1 MHAFC
6 VYRILGFYAF
16 PISFGMK
23 YIDLSLQILL
33 VTCPNYPCIL
43 CHLFKDVWLFIIEY
57 FCSRIFCSSFT
68 GSKESSIDTFF
79 GALPSCFIS
88 SSILF
93 DLEPAVRSLNHHIDV
108 LNLQP
113 LLIFLHK
120 YLSHLRHPYGYE
132 DTIYDIMNQIYY
144 CFVSYVN
151 YLRIRDNTYILSKNP
166 SYSSSI
172 IFHSPILRPPIR
184 VIFPDS

>member
-1 MHAFC
+1 MMSGDLLLDAFAAEFS
-6 VYRILGFYAF
+6 V
-16 PISFGMK
+16 P
-23 YIDLSLQILL
+23 LL
-33 VTCPNYPCIL
+33 PGL
-43 CHLFKDVWLFIIEY
+43 K
-57 FCSRIFCSSFT
+57 
-68 GSKESSIDTFF
+68 KFF